1 MIVIPEEREI
11 LEAIAAVL
19 ASPRDRYRRP
29 EPSHE
34 ACERVRDWL
43 MKLHCAPHGG
53 LDTLDQCSMLLQ
65 YLLGQKVESVLEKK
79 R

>member
-1 MIVIPEEREI
+1 MIVTPEESDM

-19 ASPRDRYRRP
+19 AGPRDRYRRP

-34 ACERVRDWL
+34 VCERVRGWL
-43 MKLHCAPHGG
+43 LNLKCAPHGG

-65 YLLGQKVESVLEKK
+65 HLLGQKVESVLEKK